1 MRKALRLSLLAA
13 AMICCQ
19 IMAAAQESKP
29 LTNADVVAMVKAG
42 LPETTVILAIQ
53 KGPTNFDTSPQAL
66 ILLKN
71 QGVGPK
77 VMDAMLQPAG
87 VAPATAPQSTA
98 APMRPN
104 PFDPSSLTA
113 GGGAAVPWGDV
124 FLVDGDRRVQMK
136 YSTSNARTN
145 SMMGAMVNP
154 FHKTKVRAALNG
166 NNAQLR
172 ITNTSPLFEVTLV
185 SNVNPTD
192 VIALVRLTPK
202 SDRREIETGRGG
214 ITGVSSGFRKSD
226 LIPISVEDA
235 QGAGG
240 TNFKVYRAKVVSPL
254 QPGEYA
260 LVTQA
265 GGYYDFGV
273 DASK

>member
-13 AMICCQ
+13 ALVCCQ
-19 IMAAAQESKP
+19 IAAAAQESNP

-42 LPETTVILAIQ
+42 LPESTVILAIQ

-66 ILLKN
+66 IQLKN

-77 VMDAMLQPAG
+77 VLDAMLQPAG
-87 VAPATAPQSTA
+87 AAPASVLQPAPA
-98 APMRPN
+98 RPN

-113 GGGAAVPWGDV
+113 GGGVAVPGGDV
-124 FLVDGDRRVQMK
+124 VLVDGDRRVQMK

-154 FHKTKVRAALNG
+154 FHKSRIRAALNG
-166 NNAQLR
+166 NHAQLR
-172 ITNTSPLFEVTLV
+172 ITNTSPMFEVTLV
-185 SNVNPTD
+185 SNVNPSD
-192 VIALVRLTPK
+192 VIALIRLTPK
-202 SDRREIETGRGG
+202 SDRREVETGRGG

-226 LIPISVEDA
+226 LVPISVEDA

-240 TNFKVYRAKVVSPL
+240 STFKVYRAKVVSPL

-260 LVTQA
+260 LVTQG